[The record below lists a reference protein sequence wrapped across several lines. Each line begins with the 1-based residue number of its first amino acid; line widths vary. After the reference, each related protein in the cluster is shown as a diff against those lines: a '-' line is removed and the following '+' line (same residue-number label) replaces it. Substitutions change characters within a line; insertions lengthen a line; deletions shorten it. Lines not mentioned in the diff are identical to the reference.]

1 MVAAPDRCALC
12 EGVRHRHLIDYDRPP
27 QGETD
32 FAIAPYARSMWQCE
46 SCGHIVNR
54 YGFDLARALYEGAYT
69 QATYGPRLRET
80 FARVMALL
88 PERSDNR
95 QRVARIQAYMGG
107 TGLAGRRLLD
117 VGSGLGVFPA
127 AMAAAG
133 WECTALDPDA
143 RACDMVAELA
153 GSATLCGD
161 FMTLPPTPGFDL
173 IAFNKVIEHVG
184 DMIAMLAR
192 ARAWLAP
199 GGVAYV
205 ELPDGEAAILDSPDR
220 EEFFV
225 EHHAAFSMASAALLV
240 RRSGFSVDVIERV
253 REPSSKYTI
262 RLFARPVP

>member
-12 EGVRHRHLIDYDRPP
+12 DGTRHRHLIDYDRPP
-27 QGETD
+27 PGETD

-54 YGFDLARALYEGAYT
+54 HGFDLARALYEGIYA

-80 FARVMALL
+80 FARIMALP

-95 QRVARIQAYMGG
+95 QRVVRIQAHVADVGF
-107 TGLAGRRLLD
+107 AGRRLLD

-133 WECTALDPDA
+133 WACTALDPDT
-143 RACDMVAELA
+143 RACAMIAELA
-153 GSATLCGD
+153 GIQTLCGD

-184 DMIAMLAR
+184 DMPAMLAR
-192 ARAWLAP
+192 ARLWLAP
-199 GGVAYV
+199 GGIVYA

-225 EHHAAFSMASAALLV
+225 EHYAAFSMASAALLA
-240 RRSGFSVDVIERV
+240 RRAGFVADAIERV

-262 RLFARPVP
+262 RLFARPAP